1 MQKESGF
8 WQTVLKVELADIAFA
23 VDSILAAV
31 ALAVTLL
38 ELSFLPSAAGRR
50 SVSRYFSRRRNRF
63 NHYAF
68 LCINVRIL
76 TENQAGP

>member
-38 ELSFLPSAAGRR
+38 ELSFLPSAAWTA
-50 SVSRYFSRRRNRF
+50 VSFSLF
-63 NHYAF
+63 
-68 LCINVRIL
+68 
-76 TENQAGP
+76 